1 MVIDYNMIMNK
12 INNQIK
18 LSTNFPNP
26 KVVCII
32 DKSILN
38 SLDFNEFINECK
50 KYNITIIPYFVKNES
65 IENDL
70 EYLCNTNSING
81 IIICIEELLKYND
94 NIISMK
100 KVINNTK
107 FESLS
112 KGTKNIDII
121 YNISILYEYQSNY
134 FWKFGSNLQI
144 MSKKKD

>member
-1 MVIDYNMIMNK
+1 MVINYNMIMNK

-32 DKSILN
+32 NESILN
-38 SLDFNEFINECK
+38 SKEFNEFINECK

-112 KGTKNIDII
+112 KDTKNIDII